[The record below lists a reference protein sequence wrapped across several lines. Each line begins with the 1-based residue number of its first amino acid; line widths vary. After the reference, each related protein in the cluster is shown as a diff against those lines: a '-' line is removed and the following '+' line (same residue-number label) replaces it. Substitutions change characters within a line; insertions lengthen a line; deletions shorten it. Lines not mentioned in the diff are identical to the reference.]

1 MRQRVKRTFYQ
12 LMFILF
18 TPLVICQT
26 SNEFIAKG
34 DDYNK
39 KFDLKNAAK
48 YYEEAYKISPNSY
61 YALLKITKIYNDLGE
76 DYNENKDEDGAENA
90 FNIALKYAKEFSS
103 KFPDSAKVY
112 TLLAMSYG
120 NLALFEGGN
129 SKLKLA
135 YLIRDNAVKAIEK
148 DSSDYLPYIILSIYN
163 RQIASLNWFERAFA
177 NTFFGKVP
185 DGSLKESE
193 RLMLKSLKIEPGI
206 VTAMYQL
213 SLTYKEMGNEKKEIE
228 WLKKVL
234 DAPITDFR
242 DKYAKRKA
250 KHRLS
255 ELNN

>member
-1 MRQRVKRTFYQ
+1 MKRTLYQ
-12 LMFILF
+12 LIFFLLS
-18 TPLVICQT
+18 PLIICQT
-26 SNEFIAKG
+26 TNEFISKG
-34 DDYNK
+34 DDCNK

-48 YYEEAYKISPNSY
+48 YYEKAYKICPDNY
-61 YALLKITKIYNDLGE
+61 YVLLKITKIYNDLGE
-76 DYNENKDEDGAENA
+76 DYNENKDENNAENSFKA
-90 FNIALKYAKEFSS
+90 ALKYAKEFSS

-135 YLIRDNAVKAIEK
+135 YLIKDNANKAVEK
-148 DSSDYLPYIILSIYN
+148 DSTDYLPYIILSIYN
-163 RQIASLNWFERAFA
+163 RQIASLSWFERAFA

-185 DGSLKESE
+185 DGSLEESE

-206 VTAMYQL
+206 VTGMYQL
-213 SLTYKEMGNEKKEIE
+213 SLTYQEMGKEKKEIE

-250 KHRLS
+250 KSRLS
-255 ELNN
+255 ELID